1 MFEVALVRSGRL
13 MFLTDFNVLRR
24 AVVRHAGILL
34 RFQRTIQSVDRRESF
49 ALHPG
54 DVAILQKRRKNAVRI
69 LMRKMVNNF
78 Q

>member
-54 DVAILQKRRKNAVRI
+54 ECTHLLV
-69 LMRKMVNNF
+69 
-78 Q
+78 